1 MLLTVN
7 KFIEKIKCIS
17 MTLFIA
23 HSEKRVIN
31 YPPQVLGSLTTG
43 KIPKVDTLLV
53 FGHLIHNVCY
63 LQWGYSRCS

>member
-1 MLLTVN
+1 LSAGARSESVIDRSHPLRSSEN
-7 KFIEKIKCIS
+7 GFIEKIKCIS

-43 KIPKVDTLLV
+43 KIPKVDTLIV
-53 FGHLIHNVCY
+53 FGH
-63 LQWGYSRCS
+63 